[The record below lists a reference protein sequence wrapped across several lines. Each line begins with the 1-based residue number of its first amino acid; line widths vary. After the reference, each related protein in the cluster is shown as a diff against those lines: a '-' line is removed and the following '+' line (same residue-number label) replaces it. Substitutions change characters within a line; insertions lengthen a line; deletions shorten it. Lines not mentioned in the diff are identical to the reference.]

1 VTGTQVPAP
10 RSPGDYADVVDLLDY
25 ADRAV
30 DAVMSPVTAQEGLS
44 REGWRILLLLSKS
57 GGRSMGEIADHA
69 AIPNPT
75 ATRLVDRLVANGHA
89 LRRTDP
95 GDRRRVLVHLAP
107 RGQEAVE
114 RVSRQ
119 LARRVNSV
127 FDRAPGFGSQMR
139 LLLSK
144 LATTPTGTLVA
155 DLASTQ
161 PSPNGR

>member
-1 VTGTQVPAP
+1 VTGTQVPVP
-10 RSPGDYADVVDLLDY
+10 RTPGDYAEVVDLLDY

-57 GGRSMGEIADHA
+57 GGRSMGEIAEHA

-127 FDRAPGFGSQMR
+127 FDRAPGYGPQMR
-139 LLLSK
+139 QLLSK
-144 LATTPTGTLVA
+144 LATTAAGTAITELVPV
-155 DLASTQ
+155 Q
-161 PSPNGR
+161 HSPHGS

>member
-1 VTGTQVPAP
+1 VP
-10 RSPGDYADVVDLLDY
+10 RTPGDYADVVDLLDY

-30 DAVMSPVTAQEGLS
+30 DAVLSPVTAQEGLS

-57 GGRSMGEIADHA
+57 GGRSMGEIAEHA

-119 LARRVNSV
+119 LARRINSV
-127 FDRAPGFGSQMR
+127 FDHAPGYGAQMR
-139 LLLSK
+139 MLLSK
-144 LATTPTGTLVA
+144 LASSVTGPLVA
-155 DLASTQ
+155 DLASAP
-161 PSPNGR
+161 PSPHGG